1 MGYKY
6 KKMLPL
12 FLLFTGAMVTGCS
25 NNDFLSDDEILK
37 VDSYITSMA
46 SKESVDIYELQN
58 KISES
63 IPKIKNKDDA
73 SSIINKYI
81 YILYNEAANYLP
93 YFDIIGKDIVD
104 IKNELNI
111 EKIDVSMYKEVST
124 KSKVVGAILEE
135 MYNKDLMVVD
145 ESNSFFTEV
154 NVEKILDKYREYL
167 NTDII
172 EFLEFRASENAV
184 PVFNVNSD
192 EYDLDVLLERAAL
205 SVEKIADKQ
214 NSEQLGNWQSTA
226 AYYYEII
233 LADKTNQ
240 FLEEDNKISDEY
252 IKALKTKI
260 DKYKDRQIYTDVTR
274 YIELLENNNYDINA
288 DDVAS
293 YRATLLERILA
304 DNTTEE

>member
-6 KKMLPL
+6 RKMLPL

-135 MYNKDLMVVD
+135 MYNKDLMVID

-154 NVEKILDKYREYL
+154 NMEKILDKYREYL

>member
-6 KKMLPL
+6 RKMLPL

-135 MYNKDLMVVD
+135 MYNKDLMVID

-154 NVEKILDKYREYL
+154 NMEKILDKYREYL

-304 DNTTEE
+304 DNTTK

>member
-1 MGYKY
+1 M
-6 KKMLPL
+6 
-12 FLLFTGAMVTGCS
+12 
-25 NNDFLSDDEILK
+25 
-37 VDSYITSMA
+37 
-46 SKESVDIYELQN
+46 
-58 KISES
+58 
-63 IPKIKNKDDA
+63 
-73 SSIINKYI
+73 
-81 YILYNEAANYLP
+81 
-93 YFDIIGKDIVD
+93 
-104 IKNELNI
+104 
-111 EKIDVSMYKEVST
+111 
-124 KSKVVGAILEE
+124 
-135 MYNKDLMVVD
+135 
-145 ESNSFFTEV
+145 
-154 NVEKILDKYREYL
+154 EKILDKYREYL

-304 DNTTEE
+304 DNTTKE

>member
-154 NVEKILDKYREYL
+154 NMEKILDKYREYL

>member
-104 IKNELNI
+104 IKNKLNI

-167 NTDII
+167 NADII

-184 PVFNVNSD
+184 PIFNVNSD
-192 EYDLDVLLERAAL
+192 EYDLDVLLERAAI
-205 SVEKIADKQ
+205 SVEKIDNKKA
-214 NSEQLGNWQSTA
+214 SEQLGNWQSTA
-226 AYYYEII
+226 TYYYKII
-233 LADKTNQ
+233 LADKINQ

-252 IKALKTKI
+252 IKELKTKI
-260 DKYKDRQIYTDVTR
+260 DKYKDRQIYIDITQ
-274 YIELLENNNYDINA
+274 YIELLENNNYNINA
-288 DDVAS
+288 DDVVS

>member
-6 KKMLPL
+6 RKMLPL

>member
-154 NVEKILDKYREYL
+154 NMEKILDKYREYL

-304 DNTTEE
+304 DNTTKE

>member
-73 SSIINKYI
+73 SSIINRYI

-154 NVEKILDKYREYL
+154 NMEKILDKYREYL

-304 DNTTEE
+304 DNTTKE

>member
-135 MYNKDLMVVD
+135 MYNKDLMVID

-154 NVEKILDKYREYL
+154 NMEKILDKYREYL